1 VCLTKLS
8 ERPWTHWYRHPKIR
22 YTGKALPAP
31 SPAKVGKTTDKYSIV
46 WFQLALNRQIT
57 AGYIAGPALTVDG
70 VYGSKTAKAAAA
82 YWQRKGWSKK
92 ADVWSVGA
100 NTVKALAR
108 V

>member
-1 VCLTKLS
+1 MSKERRKLCLALAVIFAVNLLAIAVAQNAAAQTYKKGSSGQTVTQIQTKL
-8 ERPWTHWYRHPKIR
+8 RDWGY
-22 YTGKALPAP
+22 
-31 SPAKVGKTTDKYSIV
+31 YS
-46 WFQLALNRQIT
+46 
-57 AGYIAGPALTVDG
+57 GTVDG

-92 ADVWSVGA
+92 ADVWNVGA